1 MTGKLYINGKDAW
14 TTWGAFLEDGSL
26 ERLLSG
32 DVMKENVVNES
43 RSIDGVHVWVVEPK
57 LEARN
62 ITIVVCFAQKSGGFL
77 SRYQS
82 FINELMTGR
91 VVGEWRYP
99 NEVYIPEIGKTYKL
113 IYQGNTNLTQMDM
126 SLGKVAIRLFEPNP
140 ADR

>member
-32 DVMKENVVNES
+32 DTMKENVVNES
-43 RSIDGVHVWVVEPK
+43 RSIDGVHVWVRDPK

-62 ITIVVCFAQKSGGFL
+62 ITIVVCFAQKGGDFL
-77 SRYQS
+77 NRYQS
-82 FINELMTGR
+82 FINELMEG
-91 VVGEWRYP
+91 VVVDEYRYP
-99 NEVYIPEIGKTYKL
+99 NELRITEIGKTYKL
-113 IYQGNTNLTQMDM
+113 IYQGNTNLTQMGM